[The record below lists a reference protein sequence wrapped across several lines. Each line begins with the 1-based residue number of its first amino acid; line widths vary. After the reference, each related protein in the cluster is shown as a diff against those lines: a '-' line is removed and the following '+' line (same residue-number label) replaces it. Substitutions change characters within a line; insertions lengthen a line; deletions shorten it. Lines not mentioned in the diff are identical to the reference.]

1 MIIGMAS
8 IAAIA
13 ICQQKKKPK
22 KTPKPKLDAASSI
35 TEIFSVLTPFSS

>member
-1 MIIGMAS
+1 MIMGMAN

-22 KTPKPKLDAASSI
+22 NTPNPKLDAASSI
-35 TEIFSVLTPFSS
+35 TEMFSVLTPFSS